1 LSLPFEAA
9 VRTQQ
14 GNQVLREIG
23 RASPDYR
30 LLMLMLMLMLMLI
43 MMEKLTATRKQL
55 EVALG

>member
-30 LLMLMLMLMLMLI
+30 LLMLI

>member
-1 LSLPFEAA
+1 MSLPFEAA

-30 LLMLMLMLMLMLI
+30 LLMLMLI